1 MPISA
6 RFARDV
12 LWPFSMWPKLCSAEA
27 MKFIALLIAMAIVCM
42 LVVKR
47 AQPSQVA
54 EAMREAD
61 AVVQPVSSAPATP
74 QPSAPA
80 QNSTGLRRPIDRTR
94 SVLNQVK
101 QRNGSNEF

>member
-1 MPISA
+1 
-6 RFARDV
+6 
-12 LWPFSMWPKLCSAEA
+12 
-27 MKFIALLIAMAIVCM
+27 MKFVALLVGLAIICV

-61 AVVQPVSSAPATP
+61 AVGQPVAAKSATP
-74 QPSAPA
+74 QAGTPNPAP
-80 QNSTGLRRPIDRTR
+80 TGLRAPLDRTR

-101 QRNGSNEF
+101 QRNGANEF